1 MVKIPCAH
9 KSDLGLYLN
18 IHIYSNSYIYIYSL
32 MAAWIRSWGAGNLT
46 SFHFMFVTS
55 HVAGICKCVVGE
67 TLTQQQITVEI
78 VCKHHVDQPLYK
90 STYLPILKAPTT
102 CANVFCS
109 VESVKQGL
117 LDQQHCYNI
126 VELLDQTFCYYLD
139 VLLDQKFCYNVVG
152 LLDQK
157 FFVNIFAL
165 LDPA

>member
-1 MVKIPCAH
+1 MACQIN
-9 KSDLGLYLN
+9 LGERGVHFLSL
-18 IHIYSNSYIYIYSL
+18 HICKHIIGNRNS
-32 MAAWIRSWGAGNLT
+32 IRSQLQTIN
-46 SFHFMFVTS
+46 
-55 HVAGICKCVVGE
+55 
-67 TLTQQQITVEI
+67 Q
-78 VCKHHVDQPLYK
+78 HHVDQPLYK

-139 VLLDQKFCYNVVG
+139 VLLDQKFCYNIVGLLDKKFCYNVVG